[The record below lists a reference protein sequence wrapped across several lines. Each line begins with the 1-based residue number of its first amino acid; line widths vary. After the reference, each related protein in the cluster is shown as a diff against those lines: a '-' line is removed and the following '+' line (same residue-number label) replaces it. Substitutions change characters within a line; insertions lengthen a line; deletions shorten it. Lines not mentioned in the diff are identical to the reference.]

1 MSNVVQ
7 KDEEGVFFEM
17 KEVETGK
24 KLVVSVVVTA
34 ESVFHVTVKDDG
46 NKRFTVSEEDPI
58 LQ

>member
-1 MSNVVQ
+1 MQ